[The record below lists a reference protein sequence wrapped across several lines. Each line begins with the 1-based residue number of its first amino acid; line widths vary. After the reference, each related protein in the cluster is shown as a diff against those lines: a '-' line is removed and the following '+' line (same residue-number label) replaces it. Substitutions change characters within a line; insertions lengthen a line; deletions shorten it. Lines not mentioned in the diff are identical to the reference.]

1 MGTSNRERR
10 AAKKK
15 ARDRAARARVKDADV
30 LDEDVLPEPPDVNRA
45 GEAIWTA
52 AHTLADHGGDA
63 AERTRVLTEGDLGAF
78 PQVVDVAM
86 ELVLLRAIRNLW
98 AAGWLP
104 YDVVRVMDKQLGTL
118 AATLVTDM
126 IAAETAQYARATL
139 HERWLEQLGQIE
151 ATIWWQRDAPHLGQ
165 WQARHRQDRIA
176 ALTLAIGILAT
187 AMDLPRLPVIAPLP
201 GTGTAT
207 GAGRGHQH
215 VDPKILTRVRGL
227 LAKAESTQFPEEADA
242 FSAKAQELMNRHAFE
257 RALLDADEH
266 APQSAVSRRVWLDA
280 PYVGAKA
287 QLVHV
292 VAEANRCRAVF
303 YEKLGFVALLGAE
316 LDLEITEL
324 LTTSLLLQ
332 ATRALVA
339 TDRETSRTGQVRSYR
354 QSFLL
359 AYATRIGER
368 LRAVTDAATVDDRLL
383 PVLADRSKVV
393 EELFVSMFPDTVA
406 KSYSVRNEAGWGAGT
421 AAADHADLELNRTAL
436 R

>member
-1 MGTSNRERR
+1 MGTNNRQRR

-15 ARDRAARARVKDADV
+15 ARERAGRPGMTQSRDVFVEDAGWAP
-30 LDEDVLPEPPDVNRA
+30 PEVNTA

-52 AHTLADHGGDA
+52 ASALARTGGDS
-63 AERTRVLTEGDLGAF
+63 AEYTRELTEGVLGGF
-78 PQVVDVAM
+78 PQVVDLAM
-86 ELVLLRAIRNLW
+86 ELVMRRAIGHLW
-98 AAGWLP
+98 RGGWLP
-104 YDVVRVMDKQLGTL
+104 YDVVRIVDKQLGAV

-126 IAAETAQYARATL
+126 IAAETAQYAKAGL
-139 HERWLEQLGQIE
+139 HERWHEQLGQIE
-151 ATIWWQRDAPHLGQ
+151 ASVWWRTDDAHLGQ
-165 WQARHRQDRIA
+165 WQARQRQDRIA
-176 ALTLAIGILAT
+176 ALAASIGILAT
-187 AMDLPRLPVIAPLP
+187 TMNLPRLPVIVPLP
-201 GTGTAT
+201 GTATTT
-207 GAGRGHQH
+207 GARHHH

-227 LAKAESTQFPEEADA
+227 LAKAESTQFPEEAEA

-266 APQSAVSRRVWLDA
+266 APQSASSRRVWLDA

-292 VAEANRCRAVF
+292 VAEANRCRAVV
-303 YEKLGFVALLGAE
+303 YEKLGFVALLGDE

-332 ATRALVA
+332 ATRALVS
-339 TDRETSRTGQVRSYR
+339 TDRETARTGLVRSYR

-368 LRAVTDAATVDDRLL
+368 LRAVTDASIVDDRLL
-383 PVLADRSKVV
+383 PVLADRSKAVD
-393 EELFVSMFPDTVA
+393 ELFVTMFPDTVT

-421 AAADHADLELNRTAL
+421 AAADHADLDLNRTAL